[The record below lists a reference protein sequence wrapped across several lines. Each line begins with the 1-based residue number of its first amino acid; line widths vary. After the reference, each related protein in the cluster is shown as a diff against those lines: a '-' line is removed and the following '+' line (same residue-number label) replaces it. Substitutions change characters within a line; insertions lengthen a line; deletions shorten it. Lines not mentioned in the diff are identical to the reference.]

1 ASAVKVADIAFTDD
15 GHGNNTFGLSGADA
29 ASFEIVGTELFLK
42 AGTALD
48 FDSKQS
54 YAVTVTVDDPTV
66 GATPDAG
73 AAYTLAVSNIAGVT
87 INGTSLADV
96 IDATHTAAGQPLP
109 TDEEDVINGNA
120 GNDTIRALGGND
132 TLNGSAGT
140 DTMFGGLGD
149 DPYVVDTTL
158 DVITENPGEGADT
171 VQTALTY
178 TLGANLENLTLTGV
192 AAVNGTGNGADNTI
206 VGNGANNTLAGLGG
220 ADHLDGGAGLDT
232 ATYAAS
238 PTAVNVSLTSG
249 AGLGGDADGDTFV
262 NIENVTGSAFNDTV
276 EGDAG
281 NNVMNGMAGTDTVSY
296 EHATAGVTVSLAI
309 AVAQNTIGA
318 GTDTLT
324 YFENLIGAAGYS
336 NNLTGSTTSNRL
348 TGGGLADVINGG
360 AGADTMIGGQGD
372 DTYVVDSV
380 ADVVTENAG
389 QGADS
394 VQSSVTY
401 TLASNL
407 ENLALTGAAAVNGTG
422 NAADNTIVGNGA
434 NNTLAGLGGAD
445 HLDGGGGMDTATYAA
460 SASAVNVSLT
470 SGTGAGGDA
479 EGDTLTAIEN
489 LTGSSFNDT
498 LEGDVGNN

>member
-132 TLNGSAGT
+132 TLNGSA
-140 DTMFGGLGD
+140 
-149 DPYVVDTTL
+149 
-158 DVITENPGEGADT
+158 
-171 VQTALTY
+171 
-178 TLGANLENLTLTGV
+178 
-192 AAVNGTGNGADNTI
+192 GTGNGADNTI

-360 AGADTMIGGQGD
+360 AGADTMI
-372 DTYVVDSV
+372 
-380 ADVVTENAG
+380 
-389 QGADS
+389 
-394 VQSSVTY
+394 
-401 TLASNL
+401 
-407 ENLALTGAAAVNGTG
+407 
-422 NAADNTIVGNGA
+422 
-434 NNTLAGLGGAD
+434 
-445 HLDGGGGMDTATYAA
+445 
-460 SASAVNVSLT
+460 
-470 SGTGAGGDA
+470 
-479 EGDTLTAIEN
+479 
-489 LTGSSFNDT
+489 
-498 LEGDVGNN
+498 